1 MSERGEESAGGG
13 RGGEGEER
21 DGGQHQHQ
29 LQHKHQPQHHADGQQ
44 NRCFAGRGLF
54 TGLTP
59 PTNIIRLLKGHHKS
73 RKKLHFIVICVNRYE
88 I

>member
-13 RGGEGEER
+13 EIGGEGEER

-29 LQHKHQPQHHADGQQ
+29 HQHQLQHHADGQQ
-44 NRCFAGRGLF
+44 SRCFAGRGLF

-59 PTNIIRLLKGHHKS
+59 HTNIIKLLKGHHKS
-73 RKKLHFIVICVNRYE
+73 RKKLYFIVICDNSYE

>member
-13 RGGEGEER
+13 EIGGEGEER

-29 LQHKHQPQHHADGQQ
+29 LQLQHQHKHQHHAYGQQ
-44 NRCFAGRGLF
+44 SRCFAGGGLF

-59 PTNIIRLLKGHHKS
+59 HTNI
-73 RKKLHFIVICVNRYE
+73 VIL
-88 I
+88 